1 MKLSNCV
8 KVAFFSLWVHKLRSF
23 LTTLGIII
31 GVGAVVV
38 VVALGAGARQQVA
51 QEIASVGANLLLIL
65 PGATTAGGLR
75 MGLGTAP
82 TLTIGDAQAIARDI
96 PAVKAVAPVWG
107 EVTQVVHGSRN
118 WSTIVNGTT
127 PEIVAVRR
135 IELLSGRFFTD
146 REASR
151 AAKVCVLGLTVKNNL
166 FGPEDP
172 VGQTIRIQKTP
183 FQVIGLMAPKGRST
197 SGRDQDDTIFV
208 PLETAQR
215 RLFGTALPGV
225 VKYILVSATGSDTL
239 QQAEEEIDR
248 LLGQRH
254 KSRRFLEKDYSVRNL
269 TELME
274 AREATVHTVSW
285 LLWTI
290 ASVSLVVGGIGIMNI
305 MLVSVK
311 ERTRE
316 IGLRIAVGARSR
328 DILLQFLT
336 EAVVLSLVGGLMGI
350 GLGTLTAYLVATF
363 MGWPVVASP
372 LVGLAALVISG
383 AVGVFFGY
391 FPAHQAARLN
401 PIDTLR
407 YE

>member
-1 MKLSNCV
+1 MKFASCV
-8 KVAFFSLWVHKLRSF
+8 KTALFSLKVHKLRSF
-23 LTTLGIII
+23 LTALGIII

-38 VVALGAGARQQVA
+38 VVALGTGARLQVA
-51 QEIASVGANLLLIL
+51 REIASVGANLLMVL

-82 TLTIGDAQAIARDI
+82 TLTVGDAQAIAKEI
-96 PAVKAVAPVWG
+96 PQVKAVAPVWG
-107 EVTQVVHGSRN
+107 EVAQVVAGSRN

-127 PEIVAVRR
+127 PEYVEVRQVDQS
-135 IELLSGRFFTD
+135 LGRFFTAA
-146 REASR
+146 EGAR
-151 AAKVCVLGLTVKNNL
+151 AAKVAVLGETVRYQL
-166 FGPEDP
+166 FGAQDP
-172 VGQTIRIQKTP
+172 VNQTIRIRNQP
-183 FQVIGLMAPKGRST
+183 FMVIGVMAPKGRSAG
-197 SGRDQDDTIFV
+197 GRDQDDVILV

-225 VKYILVSATGSDTL
+225 VKFILVSATGADTL
-239 QQAEEEIDR
+239 KTAEEEVDR
-248 LLGQRH
+248 LLAQRH
-254 KSRRFLEKDYSVRNL
+254 RTRRFMDKDYSVANFA
-269 TELME
+269 ELMS
-274 AREATVHTVSW
+274 AREATVRTVSL
-285 LLWTI
+285 LLWAI

-316 IGLRIAVGARSR
+316 IGLRMAVGARSR

-336 EAVVLSLVGGLMGI
+336 EAVVLSLTGGLLGI
-350 GLGTLTAYLVATF
+350 LLGILVAHVVGRLMEWPIATSYLVA
-363 MGWPVVASP
+363 
-372 LVGLAALVISG
+372 LLALGISG

-391 FPAHQAARLN
+391 VPAHQAARLN

>member
-8 KVAFFSLWVHKLRSF
+8 KMAVFSLRVHKLRSF

-38 VVALGAGARQQVA
+38 VVALGAGARQQIA
-51 QEIASVGANLLLIL
+51 REIASVGANLLIIL

-75 MGLGTAP
+75 TGLGTAP
-82 TLTIGDAQAIARDI
+82 TLTEGDAQAIAREI
-96 PAVKAVAPVWG
+96 SAVQHVAPVWH
-107 EVTQVVHGSRN
+107 EVAQVVHGSRN
-118 WSTIVNGTT
+118 WSTMVRGTS
-127 PEIVAVRR
+127 PEYLKVRH
-135 IELLSGRFFTD
+135 IELQSGRFFNTQ
-146 REASR
+146 EVSR

-172 VGQTIRIQKTP
+172 VGKTIRIQKTP
-183 FQVIGLMAPKGRST
+183 FRVVGLMAPKGRST
-197 SGRDQDDTIFV
+197 SGRDQDDVIFV
-208 PLETAQR
+208 PLTTAQR

-225 VKYILVSATGSDTL
+225 VKYILVSATDSETL
-239 QQAEEEIDR
+239 KQAEEEIDR
-248 LLGQRH
+248 LLAQRH
-254 KSRRFLEKDYSVRNL
+254 KSKRFLDKDYSVRNI
-269 TELME
+269 TEVME
-274 AREATVHTVSW
+274 ARAATVRTVSW
-285 LLWTI
+285 LLWII
-290 ASVSLVVGGIGIMNI
+290 ASVSLFVGGIGIMNI

-328 DILLQFLT
+328 DILLQFLS
-336 EAVVLSLVGGLMGI
+336 EAVVLSLVGGLLGI
-350 GLGTLTAYLVATF
+350 GLGTLTAYLLAYF
-363 MGWPVVASP
+363 MGWPIVTSL

-383 AVGVFFGY
+383 GVGVFFGY